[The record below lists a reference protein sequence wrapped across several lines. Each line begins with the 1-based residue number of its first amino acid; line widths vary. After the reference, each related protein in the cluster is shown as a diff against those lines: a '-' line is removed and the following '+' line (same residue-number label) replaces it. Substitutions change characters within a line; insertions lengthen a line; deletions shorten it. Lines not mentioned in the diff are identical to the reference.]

1 MKKTDLTKGNVL
13 RVLTALA
20 LPIMGGSLLQF
31 AYNLVDM
38 LWVGRL
44 GTDAVASIGSSS
56 FFIGLGY
63 SINAMVVIGAGIK
76 VAHAVGK
83 KNEYETKAYMNAS
96 LVLNGLLGLLYA
108 VLLLFAGKS
117 FISFLQLGNVE
128 VEQNAYLYLAYSAPM
143 LFFAFFNLL
152 FTRLLGSFGN
162 NKEAFKIS
170 AIGIIMNIILD
181 PILIY
186 TFKMGVL
193 GAAVATL
200 TANVTMFFLFLY
212 KGRSILFFD
221 KTIGIEYE
229 KVVEIMKLGFPMS
242 FQRILFTFVNI
253 ILARM
258 IAIFGSDALAA
269 QKIGLQIESVTYM
282 VIGGL
287 NGAVASFT
295 GQNFGAKK
303 YERIHEGYAT
313 AIKIGGAYALA
324 TTMIFFII
332 PGPIVKLF
340 IHELTTI
347 EIASNYLRIIAFS
360 QIFSALEMITNGL
373 FTGIGI
379 PKVSAKIS
387 ILFTVLRIPMALLFI
402 QLFGINGIWWSIT
415 ISSLLK
421 GVVAYLYYKLKVQK
435 QYRCDEGDEKVF
447 KGYNA

>member
-170 AIGIIMNIILD
+170 A
-181 PILIY
+181 
-186 TFKMGVL
+186 
-193 GAAVATL
+193 
-200 TANVTMFFLFLY
+200 
-212 KGRSILFFD
+212 R
-221 KTIGIEYE
+221 
-229 KVVEIMKLGFPMS
+229 
-242 FQRILFTFVNI
+242 
-253 ILARM
+253 
-258 IAIFGSDALAA
+258 
-269 QKIGLQIESVTYM
+269 
-282 VIGGL
+282 
-287 NGAVASFT
+287 
-295 GQNFGAKK
+295 
-303 YERIHEGYAT
+303 
-313 AIKIGGAYALA
+313 
-324 TTMIFFII
+324 
-332 PGPIVKLF
+332 
-340 IHELTTI
+340 
-347 EIASNYLRIIAFS
+347 
-360 QIFSALEMITNGL
+360 
-373 FTGIGI
+373 
-379 PKVSAKIS
+379 
-387 ILFTVLRIPMALLFI
+387 
-402 QLFGINGIWWSIT
+402 
-415 ISSLLK
+415 
-421 GVVAYLYYKLKVQK
+421 
-435 QYRCDEGDEKVF
+435 
-447 KGYNA
+447 

>member
-13 RVLTALA
+13 SVLTALA

-83 KNEYETKAYMNAS
+83 QDEYETKAYINAS
-96 LVLNGLLGLLYA
+96 LMLNGIIGLVYA
-108 VLLLFAGKS
+108 IVLILAGKS
-117 FISFLQLGNVE
+117 FINFLQLGNVK
-128 VEQNAYLYLAYSAPM
+128 VERDAYLYLACSAPM
-143 LFFAFFNLL
+143 LFFAFFNIL

-170 AIGIIMNIILD
+170 VIGIMINIVLD

-193 GAAVATL
+193 GAAIATL
-200 TANVTMFFLFLY
+200 IANMVMFLLFLY
-212 KGRSILFFD
+212 KGKELLFYH
-221 KTIGIEYE
+221 KKIGVEYRRIR
-229 KVVEIMKLGFPMS
+229 EIVRLGFPMA
-242 FQRILFTFVNI
+242 FQRVLFTLVNI
-253 ILARM
+253 VLARI
-258 IAIFGSDALAA
+258 IAVFGSDAIAA
-269 QKIGLQIESVTYM
+269 QKIGLQIEAVTYM

-303 YERIHEGYAT
+303 YDRIHKGYGT
-313 AIKIGGAYALA
+313 ALGIGGIYALV
-324 TTMIFFII
+324 TTVVFLLI
-332 PGPIVKLF
+332 PGPLVKLF
-340 IHELTTI
+340 ISEPETI
-347 EIASNYLRIIAFS
+347 EIASSYLRIIAFS
-360 QIFSALEMITNGL
+360 QVFSALEMISNGL
-373 FTGIGI
+373 FTGIGM
-379 PKVSAKIS
+379 PKVPANIS
-387 ILFTVLRIPMALLFI
+387 IIFTILRIPMALILVQF
-402 QLFGINGIWWSIT
+402 LGINGIWWSIT
-415 ISSLLK
+415 CSSLLK
-421 GVVAYLYYKLKVQK
+421 GVVAYLFYKTRVQTRY
-435 QYRCDEGDEKVF
+435 QNDQI
-447 KGYNA
+447 